1 MKFQMDIFKKSLI
14 KVYFDLEYTENQFN
28 QILRWIK
35 NNFETTYDKDA
46 DLYFG
51 PTQTLDNLQKSFM
64 EYIEQVNKHTKA
76 LTGEEACH
84 YYEEWIYMYAE
95 ALSAHAI
102 NHILKENVDKIF
114 ENY

>member
-14 KVYFDLEYTENQFN
+14 KVYFDLEYTENEFN

-51 PTQTLDNLQKSFM
+51 PTQTLDNLQKTFI
-64 EYIEQVNKHTKA
+64 EYVEQINKHNKA
-76 LTGEEACH
+76 LTREEACH
-84 YYEEWIYMYAE
+84 TYEEWIYMYAE
-95 ALSAHAI
+95 TLSVHAF
-102 NHILKENVDKIF
+102 NQILKENI
-114 ENY
+114 